1 MATAAPSSFLSNAA
15 RRIPPIQ
22 CLLTFEALARLRS
35 VTQTAEEL
43 CVTPSAVSHRVKQLE
58 QILGVRLF
66 GRADFSLTTE
76 GSAYLA
82 HVREGLGALQRFPGQ
97 AAAPGR
103 RRLKL
108 AVTPTFARTILIP
121 RLRQFTEA
129 YPEIDLALQVSIP
142 LLDVVAEDA
151 DLMVRFGAG
160 HYADVEHVEI
170 ARDVVTPLASPAFV
184 REHGPFDRPEDLE
197 GVPLLR
203 SPLEPWRTWFAATG
217 LDWAEPSEG
226 SQFNDIG
233 LMCDGAAAGMGV
245 ALVRLKLGAPWLE
258 NGTLV
263 RLFAT
268 DTASPHAHYLCW
280 RTGTMDRL
288 PSGCARPWRSRGIPL
303 SRLWRLPPSLG
314 CAGKGDA
321 ALAAGRPLLGCP
333 RPSRALLHQ
342 VQAKISPSAC
352 PSSARSYQLVSISV
366 FFTNTCRKPHTPPVP
381 IPYSG
386 DHEHRQHVRCRPF
399 ARRALCAPG

>member
-1 MATAAPSSFLSNAA
+1 MGTPHDAALGSAK
-15 RRIPPIQ
+15 RIPPIQ

-35 VTQTAEEL
+35 VTLTADEL

-58 QILGVRLF
+58 QIIGTRLF

-82 HVREGLGALQRFPGQ
+82 HVREGLGALQRFPGNTS
-97 AAAPGR
+97 APGR

-121 RLRQFTEA
+121 RLRQFTDA
-129 YPEIDLALQVSIP
+129 YPEIDLTLQVSIP

-160 HYADVEHVEI
+160 HYADVEYTEL

-184 REHGPFDRPEDLE
+184 REHGPFEGAEDLE
-197 GVPLLR
+197 GVALLR
-203 SPLEPWRTWFAATG
+203 SPLEPWRGWLTAAG
-217 LDWAEPSEG
+217 LDWPEPTEG

-233 LMCDGAAAGMGV
+233 LMCDAAAAGMGI

-263 RLFAT
+263 RLLPILAP
-268 DTASPHAHYLCW
+268 SPHAHYLCW
-280 RTGTMDRL
+280 RTGVMERWECAAFAEWLRKIMD
-288 PSGCARPWRSRGIPL
+288 
-303 SRLWRLPPSLG
+303 
-314 CAGKGDA
+314 
-321 ALAAGRPLLGCP
+321 
-333 RPSRALLHQ
+333 
-342 VQAKISPSAC
+342 
-352 PSSARSYQLVSISV
+352 
-366 FFTNTCRKPHTPPVP
+366 
-381 IPYSG
+381 
-386 DHEHRQHVRCRPF
+386 
-399 ARRALCAPG
+399 